1 MSPIVT
7 TSVNAGETIVKAA
20 QKWAI
25 RTNRMF
31 ILRNK
36 RSLSALA
43 TDYGYPLLVY
53 TAQGPELITPTGRH
67 FFSLQMA
74 QLRIQRLRRQEPDY
88 LLTAVG
94 LKQAGRVLDC
104 TCGLGADAAILSFG
118 LPAGS
123 EVQAWEKS
131 PELAAITAWGFQHY
145 VHQQADVTAALRRIS
160 LKVADYTEALERIR
174 EPFDVI
180 YFDPMFTG
188 PIMTSSNFQPLR
200 SLLPRTTLSPSIIQQ
215 ALKKCAR
222 VVIKERAF
230 HTAREN
236 AFSGT
241 KIGGKYSRIQ
251 YVILKGEWKHG

>member
-25 RTNRMF
+25 RTNHTF

-118 LPAGS
+118 LLAGS
-123 EVQAWEKS
+123 EVQ
-131 PELAAITAWGFQHY
+131 AWGFQHY